1 MLTNMDQ
8 LNFDLLDTRTGVPRD
23 ITKPQMWAM
32 LQEMKQQLDSVN
44 ARAQDR
50 EEEMVTFSARI
61 PKTLAQDI
69 RRAAHLSGHKVQ
81 EVTAEALRF
90 WLYAQQEDDLHR

>member
-1 MLTNMDQ
+1 MQRPETSAQ
-8 LNFDLLDTRTGVPRD
+8 VIRRDLLLLFCCLT
-23 ITKPQMWAM
+23 TKPQMWAM